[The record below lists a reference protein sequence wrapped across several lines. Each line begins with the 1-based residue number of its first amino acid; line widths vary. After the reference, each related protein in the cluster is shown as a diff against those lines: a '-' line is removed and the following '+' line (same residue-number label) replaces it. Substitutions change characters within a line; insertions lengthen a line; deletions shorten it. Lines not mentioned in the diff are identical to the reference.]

1 VSTPASGPGSGPAST
16 ILSARDLEF
25 LLFEWLDVES
35 LSERP
40 RFAEHD
46 RESYRALLALCA
58 QLAADHFAPHYRA
71 SDSEEPVFD
80 GERVR
85 LIPEVATALE
95 ALARADLLALTLDE
109 EHGGHQVPHVVAS
122 ACMAWFTAANIGTAA
137 YSFLT
142 MANASLLLE
151 HGTPEQVERF
161 VGPMLEGRFFGTMT
175 LSEPHA
181 GSSLGDVL
189 TRAVPADD
197 GTYRIF
203 GSKMWISGGDHE
215 MGDNIV
221 HLVLAKLPDAPAGTR
236 GISLFV
242 VPKRLVSDDGSIGE
256 RNDVALAGINHKLGS
271 RGTVNT
277 APVFGGGAFTPGGAP
292 GAVGYLVGE
301 PHRGLSYMFHMMNAA
316 RLGVGMSA
324 TTTAYTAYLKSLEYA
339 RSRPQGRRLTAA
351 DPAAPQ
357 VPIIEHADVRRM
369 LLAQKAYVEGALA
382 LNLWC
387 SRLLDVQASARD
399 DEERAE
405 AGLLLDLLTP
415 IAKSWPSQWGQESNS
430 LAIQVLGGAGY
441 TRDYDVEAHWRDQ
454 RLNPI
459 HEGTH
464 GIQALDLLGRK
475 VLGSGGASLSALAA
489 RVQQTVHRAR
499 DLGGEPAAHAE
510 ALTAVLDRLGEV
522 TAALAGLGDPER
534 TMANATV
541 YLEAAGHVVVAWM
554 WLEQLVA
561 VGSEEGDFYD
571 GKRAAARFF
580 FRWELPKVA
589 PMLDL
594 LASGDTTTLDMRDA
608 WF

>member
-1 VSTPASGPGSGPAST
+1 VPTPAST

-25 LLFEWLDVES
+25 MLFEWLDVET
-35 LSERP
+35 LSRRP

-46 RESYRALLALCA
+46 RETYDALLALCER
-58 QLAADHFAPHYRA
+58 LATDHFATHYRK
-71 SDSEEPVFD
+71 SDTEEPVFD
-80 GERVR
+80 GEQVR
-85 LIPEVATALE
+85 LIPEIGAALD
-95 ALARADLLALTLDE
+95 AFAKADLLTLTLDE
-109 EHGGHQVPHVVAS
+109 ELGGLQVPQVVAS

-142 MANASLLLE
+142 VANAKLLLA

-161 VGPMLEGRFFGTMT
+161 VQPMLEGRFFGTMT

-181 GSSLGDVL
+181 GSSLGDVV

-197 GTYRIF
+197 GTHRIF

-221 HLVLAKLPDAPAGTR
+221 HLVLAKLPDAPAGSR
-236 GISLFV
+236 GISLFI
-242 VPKRLVSDDGSIGE
+242 VPKYLVGEDGSIGE

-277 APVFGGGAFTPGGAP
+277 APVFGGGAFTPGGAA

-301 PHRGLSYMFHMMNAA
+301 PHKGLSYMFHMMNAA

-324 TTTAYTAYLKSLEYA
+324 TTTAYTAYLKSLAYA
-339 RSRPQGRRLTAA
+339 RTRPQGRPLTAA
-351 DPAAPQ
+351 DPTVPQ
-357 VPIIEHADVRRM
+357 VPIIQHADVRRM
-369 LLAQKAYVEGALA
+369 LLAQKSYVEGALA
-382 LNLWC
+382 LNLYC
-387 SRLLDVQASARD
+387 SRLLDEQATAED
-399 DEERAE
+399 ADERVTV
-405 AGLLLDLLTP
+405 GQLLDVLTP

-430 LAIQVLGGAGY
+430 LAIQVLGGSGY
-441 TRDYDVEAHWRDQ
+441 TRDFDVEAHWRDQ

-475 VLGSGGASLSALAA
+475 VLGSGGASLQALAA
-489 RVQQTVHRAR
+489 RIEGTVARAR
-499 DLGGEPAAHAE
+499 ELGGEPADHATALE
-510 ALTAVLDRLGEV
+510 AAVARLGEV
-522 TAALAGLGDPER
+522 TMALAGLGDPAR
-534 TMANATV
+534 TLANATV

-561 VGSEEGDFYD
+561 VGRGEGDFYE
-571 GKRAAARFF
+571 GKRAAARYF

-589 PMLDL
+589 AMLDL
-594 LASGDTTTLDMRDA
+594 LDAGDTTTLDMQPG